1 MRDNCYNSEE
11 GERQWLKGMRGE
23 VAADDY
29 ILFVGILIN
38 DFVLIFIKL
47 KYLMSTKKNFDANKY
62 VKKNLDADTV
72 SKLKEVFDVFD
83 YDGSGQIST
92 EELVNTIKALNL
104 EAQAGQILGIV
115 NAAGI
120 SGDFD
125 FGTFLEV
132 FGFGGDSTSEGT
144 LQAVFEAFDTTG
156 SGAFGPEE
164 FQKVAASVGENF
176 SAAEVD
182 QMIEYADK
190 DRDGVINFEEFS
202 NVVTKVYP
210 KV

>member
-1 MRDNCYNSEE
+1 
-11 GERQWLKGMRGE
+11 
-23 VAADDY
+23 
-29 ILFVGILIN
+29 
-38 DFVLIFIKL
+38 
-47 KYLMSTKKNFDANKY
+47 MSKNFDAKKY
-62 VKKNLDADTV
+62 VKKGLDADTV
-72 SKLKEVFDVFD
+72 CKLKEVFDVFD

-104 EAQAGQILGIV
+104 ESQASQILGIV

-120 SGDFD
+120 SGEFD
-125 FGTFLEV
+125 FGTFLDV
-132 FGFGGDSTSEGT
+132 FGFGSDTASEGT
-144 LQAVFEAFDTTG
+144 IQTVFEAFDTTG

-164 FQKVAASVGENF
+164 FEKVAASVGENF

-202 NVVTKVYP
+202 SVVTKVYP